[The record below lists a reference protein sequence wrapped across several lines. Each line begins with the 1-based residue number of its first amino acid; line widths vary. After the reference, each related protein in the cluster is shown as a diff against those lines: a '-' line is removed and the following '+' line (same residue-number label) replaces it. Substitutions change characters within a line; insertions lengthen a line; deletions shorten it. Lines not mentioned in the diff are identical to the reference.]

1 MKLSQHFSL
10 SEFTTSQTASRYGLD
25 NTPGDAEIENLR
37 QLCNHILEPIRAH
50 FEVPI
55 IISSGYRSPQVNT
68 KVGGSSSSQHC
79 KGEAADFTVAH
90 YTVTE
95 IFNWIA
101 FTSGLEFDQLIHEYG
116 NWIHCS
122 YVTRREN
129 RRSILRAYRNSSGR
143 TVYEQVTAPL

>member
-10 SEFTTSQTASRYGLD
+10 SEFTTSQTAARYGLD

-37 QLCNHILEPIRAH
+37 QLCNHILEPIRSH

-55 IISSGYRSPQVNT
+55 IVSSGYRSVQVNT
-68 KVGGSSSSQHC
+68 KVGGSGSSQHC

-122 YVTRREN
+122 YVTRRQN

-143 TVYEQVTAPL
+143 TAYEQVTAPL